1 LKSKAVIKKQ
11 FLSFNLKG
19 GSFMYQKRFIKIN
32 CLITL
37 FTFLVSIFS
46 ANFAFVNTASAQEN
60 ILNKITDGIW
70 KVKTIKG
77 EFDAAGTGGYEKWAD
92 GKQRFVLRDSLG
104 HLMSWGEAKIDKLTD
119 GQLKVTVKDNDGTF
133 EAVKVS
139 APALETVAAV
149 KSAVMDSAPE
159 AQAAVVKSAA
169 AIETAPA
176 VVKSAPAP
184 EVNAQLQPAANASV
198 ETAPKVTIGQK
209 LSALKTKITTP
220 IENGGKGSAAWD
232 KGYGFGKDT
241 PSNIAGKVKGIFSKG
256 DSSQSSVSAPAASSA
271 TPATAPVSASPAP
284 AANAPAPAV
293 NAQVQPA
300 ANAPAPAVN
309 AQVQPAANAP
319 APVAVETA
327 PKATIGQK
335 LSVLKTKITTPI
347 ETGGKGSTAW
357 DKGYSFGKDTPTN
370 AVNKVKG
377 IFSKNDSAAAS
388 APSAPSSPAAASN
401 TAAGPNAPAPSAAAP
416 VAVSGSNAPAAAA
429 PVTDAAPKA
438 TLGQKLSTLKTKVT
452 TPIETGGKGSTAWEK
467 GYSFGKDTPT
477 NAVNKVK
484 GLFTKNSSPSTAAA
498 GSTTAASGP
507 DAPAPSASAPAASAP
522 ASASTTAS
530 GPNAPAPAAGAS
542 TVSAP
547 VTDAAPKATLGQKLS
562 ALKTKVTTP
571 IETGGKGSEAW
582 EKGYKFGKETPENA
596 VGKIKGLFT
605 KKSAAEPAVKEAAAS
620 EPTPSQK
627 MADQKNAKVEFDEK
641 TGQFQKAAVP
651 AAPSKIS
658 TALSAGKDSLKA
670 SFSVKNL
677 GISAGLTVGFKIF
690 EQVKSGQ
697 KISIGKA
704 VGHLATGEFAGSFVG
719 SSLGSAAGTVVG
731 SLLGSS
737 IPVVGPIL
745 GALMPAVF
753 GQVGGHL
760 GASMGNDLASGQKPS
775 FKKAIASIDKVAVL
789 GQAVGSTIGAA
800 IGSMLLPGF
809 GSMIGGLAG
818 SMIANIIINKVRNRA
833 KSNYHISGVNA
844 QGGQII
850 YSEQLAPP
858 PAQPVLSNMG
868 TNASGDGQ
876 AQNTYER
883 MINAYKLY
891 SQLLSEGKGETPEC
905 QQALSEYKQLYTNY
919 AGSVQGQNIR

>member
-1 LKSKAVIKKQ
+1 
-11 FLSFNLKG
+11 
-19 GSFMYQKRFIKIN
+19 MYQKRFIKIN

-60 ILNKITDGIW
+60 ILNKITEGIW

-104 HLMSWGEAKIDKLTD
+104 HLMSWGEAKIDKLTG
-119 GQLKVTVKDNDGTF
+119 GQIKVTVKDNDGTF
-133 EAVKVS
+133 EAVKIS

-159 AQAAVVKSAA
+159 AQAVAVKSAVAVEA
-169 AIETAPA
+169 APTA
-176 VVKSAPAP
+176 
-184 EVNAQLQPAANASV
+184 V
-198 ETAPKVTIGQK
+198 ETAPKATIGQK

-220 IENGGKGSAAWD
+220 IENGGKGSTAWD
-232 KGYGFGKDT
+232 KGYGFGKDA
-241 PSNIAGKVKGIFSKG
+241 PSNIASKVKGIFSKG
-256 DSSQSSVSAPAASSA
+256 ESSASVPAAGTTA
-271 TPATAPVSASPAP
+271 TVSAPVSATSAP
-284 AANAPAPAV
+284 AANASAPAV
-293 NAQVQPA
+293 NAQVQ
-300 ANAPAPAVN
+300 
-309 AQVQPAANAP
+309 QSAANAP

-335 LSVLKTKITTPI
+335 LSALKTKI
-347 ETGGKGSTAW
+347 
-357 DKGYSFGKDTPTN
+357 
-370 AVNKVKG
+370 
-377 IFSKNDSAAAS
+377 
-388 APSAPSSPAAASN
+388 
-401 TAAGPNAPAPSAAAP
+401 
-416 VAVSGSNAPAAAA
+416 
-429 PVTDAAPKA
+429 
-438 TLGQKLSTLKTKVT
+438 T

-484 GLFTKNSSPSTAAA
+484 GLFTKNSSSSSAV
-498 GSTTAASGP
+498 GSTTSAAGP
-507 DAPAPSASAPAASAP
+507 DAPAPSDSAPVAASP
-522 ASASTTAS
+522 AAASTTAS
-530 GPNAPAPAAGAS
+530 GPNASTPAADAS
-542 TVSAP
+542 TVSTP

-571 IETGGKGSEAW
+571 IETGGKGSTAW
-582 EKGYKFGKETPENA
+582 EKGYKFGKETPGNA
-596 VGKIKGLFT
+596 VNKVKSLFT
-605 KKSAAEPAVKEAAAS
+605 KKSGAVETTEPAVKEAAAS

-677 GISAGLTVGFKIF
+677 GISAGLTVGFKLF
-690 EQVKSGQ
+690 EQVKNGE

-719 SSLGSAAGTVVG
+719 SGLGSAAGTVVG

-737 IPVVGPIL
+737 IPVVGPII
-745 GALMPAVF
+745 GALMPAIF

-800 IGSMLLPGF
+800 IGSMLLPGI
-809 GSMIGGLAG
+809 GTMIGGLAG

-833 KSNYHISGVNA
+833 KSNYHVSGVNA
-844 QGGQII
+844 QGGQVI
-850 YSEQLAPP
+850 YGEQLAPP

-891 SQLLSEGKGETPEC
+891 SQMLSEGKGETPEC

>member
-1 LKSKAVIKKQ
+1 
-11 FLSFNLKG
+11 
-19 GSFMYQKRFIKIN
+19 MYQKRFIKIN

-60 ILNKITDGIW
+60 ILNKITEGIW

-77 EFDAAGTGGYEKWAD
+77 EFDAAGNGGYEKWAD

-119 GQLKVTVKDNDGTF
+119 GQIKVTVKDNDGTF
-133 EAVKVS
+133 EAVKIS

-159 AQAAVVKSAA
+159 AQAVAVKSAA
-169 AIETAPA
+169 AVESAPA
-176 VVKSAPAP
+176 V
-184 EVNAQLQPAANASV
+184 PAAV
-198 ETAPKVTIGQK
+198 ETAPKTTIGQK
-209 LSALKTKITTP
+209 LSA
-220 IENGGKGSAAWD
+220 
-232 KGYGFGKDT
+232 
-241 PSNIAGKVKGIFSKG
+241 
-256 DSSQSSVSAPAASSA
+256 
-271 TPATAPVSASPAP
+271 
-284 AANAPAPAV
+284 
-293 NAQVQPA
+293 
-300 ANAPAPAVN
+300 
-309 AQVQPAANAP
+309 
-319 APVAVETA
+319 
-327 PKATIGQK
+327 
-335 LSVLKTKITTPI
+335 LKTKITTPI

-357 DKGYSFGKDTPTN
+357 DKGYGFGKETPSN
-370 AVNKVKG
+370 IASKVKG
-377 IFSKNDSAAAS
+377 IFSKGESSQSSVTAPTASSTTNTSASTSTS
-388 APSAPSSPAAASN
+388 APVSAS
-401 TAAGPNAPAPSAAAP
+401 NAPAPALNAQVQPAAN
-416 VAVSGSNAPAAAA
+416 VSAPA
-429 PVTDAAPKA
+429 VVETAPKA
-438 TLGQKLSTLKTKVT
+438 TIGQKLSALKTKIT

-484 GLFTKNSSPSTAAA
+484 GIFSKGDSASASASSASAPAATSTTASGPNSTAPSAAAPAAASGSNAPALTADASTVSASVTDVAPKATLGQKLSALKTKVTTPIETGGKGSSAWEKGYSFGKDTPTNAVNKVKGLFTKDSSSSSAA
-498 GSTTAASGP
+498 GSTTAATGP
-507 DAPAPSASAPAASAP
+507 DAPAPSASA
-522 ASASTTAS
+522 ASASATASPAAASNTAS
-530 GPNAPAPAAGAS
+530 GPDASVPVADAS
-542 TVSAP
+542 TVSASA
-547 VTDAAPKATLGQKLS
+547 TDAAPKATLGQKLS

-596 VGKIKGLFT
+596 VGKVKGLFT
-605 KKSAAEPAVKEAAAS
+605 KKSGAAETTEPAVKEAAAS

-677 GISAGLTVGFKIF
+677 GISAGLTVGFKLF
-690 EQVKSGQ
+690 EQVKSGE

-719 SSLGSAAGTVVG
+719 SGLGSAAGTVVG

-737 IPVVGPIL
+737 IPVVGPII

-833 KSNYHISGVNA
+833 QSNYHVSSVNA
-844 QGGQII
+844 QGGQVI
-850 YSEQLAPP
+850 YGEQLAPP

-891 SQLLSEGKGETPEC
+891 SQMLSEGKGETPEC

-919 AGSVQGQNIR
+919 AGSVQGQDIR

>member
-1 LKSKAVIKKQ
+1 
-11 FLSFNLKG
+11 
-19 GSFMYQKRFIKIN
+19 MYQKRFIKIN

-60 ILNKITDGIW
+60 ILNKITEGIW

-77 EFDAAGTGGYEKWAD
+77 EFDAAGNGGYEKWAD

-119 GQLKVTVKDNDGTF
+119 GQIKVTVKDNDGTF
-133 EAVKVS
+133 EAVKIS

-159 AQAAVVKSAA
+159 AQAVAVKSAVA
-169 AIETAPA
+169 VEAAPA
-176 VVKSAPAP
+176 VAPA
-184 EVNAQLQPAANASV
+184 AV

-220 IENGGKGSAAWD
+220 IENGGKGSTAWE

-241 PSNIAGKVKGIFSKG
+241 PSNIAGKVKGIFSKS
-256 DSSQSSVSAPAASSA
+256 DSSQSSVSSPAAGAAA
-271 TPATAPVSASPAP
+271 TASAPVSASPAP
-284 AANAPAPAV
+284 AANAS
-293 NAQVQPA
+293 
-300 ANAPAPAVN
+300 APAVN

-319 APVAVETA
+319 APVAVEAA

-335 LSVLKTKITTPI
+335 LSALKTKITTPI

-357 DKGYSFGKDTPTN
+357 EKGYSFGKDTPTN

-377 IFSKNDSAAAS
+377 IFSKGDSSSAS
-388 APSAPSSPAAASN
+388 APSASVPAAASA
-401 TAAGPNAPAPSAAAP
+401 TASGPNAPAPSA
-416 VAVSGSNAPAAAA
+416 SAPAAAPVSNASA
-429 PVTDAAPKA
+429 PVADASTVSAPDAAPKV
-438 TLGQKLSTLKTKVT
+438 TLGQKLSALKTKVT

-484 GLFTKNSSPSTAAA
+484 GLFTKNSSSSSAAT
-498 GSTTAASGP
+498 STTAAAGP
-507 DAPAPSASAPAASAP
+507 DAPAPSNASPAAT
-522 ASASTTAS
+522 STTAS
-530 GPNAPAPAAGAS
+530 GPNASAPVAEAS

-547 VTDAAPKATLGQKLS
+547 ATDVAPKATLGQKLS

-571 IETGGKGSEAW
+571 IETGGKGSAAW

-596 VGKIKGLFT
+596 VNKVKGLFT
-605 KKSAAEPAVKEAAAS
+605 KKSGAAEPAVKEAAAS

-627 MADQKNAKVEFDEK
+627 MADQKNAKVEFDEQ

-690 EQVKSGQ
+690 EQVKSGE

-719 SSLGSAAGTVVG
+719 SGLGSAAGTVVG

-737 IPVVGPIL
+737 IPVVGPII

-833 KSNYHISGVNA
+833 KSNYHVSGVNA
-844 QGGQII
+844 QGGQVI
-850 YSEQLAPP
+850 YGEQLAPP
-858 PAQPVLSNMG
+858 PAQPVLSNIG
-868 TNASGDGQ
+868 TSASGDGQ

-891 SQLLSEGKGETPEC
+891 SQMLSEGKGETPEC